1 MDKKRLDNIIK
12 YVNKSFSDDYNSSDQ
27 FKNYKKLFKYLVDSG
42 EVIDTFDAEY
52 LLKNSKKLNKMVEC
66 ISILDINL
74 FSEDE
79 SIISL
84 LSIYNNKLIEND
96 DESFD
101 EKSLY
106 AYEYGNHDLDL
117 TRLYLEEIKHK
128 TLTPEEEIELFKRKE
143 AGDPNATEELIKH
156 NLRLVVSIA
165 KYYANFSVP
174 LMDLIQEGSLGLMTA
189 IEKYDYR
196 KGYKLSTYA
205 TWWIRQSITRALADK
220 GRTIRIP
227 VHYYEMLI
235 KLRKATNRFETE
247 FGRKPTT
254 EDLSNMTGIPE
265 MKIEESYLYNP
276 DIVSLDTPINSA
288 DLDDDTVLGDFIT
301 DPSVGR
307 DLGLA
312 DIINE
317 DFMSTLESLNL
328 DERELDVIKRR
339 FGFYGKMQTLEEI
352 GRDYGLTRERIR
364 QIENRSLK
372 KLRRNKKIKA
382 YNKY

>member
-27 FKNYKKLFKYLVDSG
+27 FKNYKKLFKYLVDNG

-52 LLKNSKKLNKMVEC
+52 LLKNSKKITKMVEC

-106 AYEYGNHDLDL
+106 ANEYGNHDLDL

-235 KLRKATNRFETE
+235 KLKKATNRFETE

-276 DIVSLDTPINSA
+276 DIISLDTPINSA

-382 YNKY
+382 YNK

>member
-1 MDKKRLDNIIK
+1 MDKKRLDDIIK

-27 FKNYKKLFKYLVDSG
+27 FKNYKKLFKYLVDNG

-52 LLKNSKKLNKMVEC
+52 LLKNSKKITKMVEC

-101 EKSLY
+101 ENSLY
-106 AYEYGNHDLDL
+106 ANEYGNHDLDL

-128 TLTPEEEIELFKRKE
+128 TLTPEEETELFKRKE

-174 LMDLIQEGSLGLMTA
+174 LMDLIQEGNLGLMTA

-235 KLRKATNRFETE
+235 KLKKATNRFETE
-247 FGRKPTT
+247 FGKKPTT

>member
-1 MDKKRLDNIIK
+1 
-12 YVNKSFSDDYNSSDQ
+12 
-27 FKNYKKLFKYLVDSG
+27 
-42 EVIDTFDAEY
+42 
-52 LLKNSKKLNKMVEC
+52 
-66 ISILDINL
+66 
-74 FSEDE
+74 
-79 SIISL
+79 
-84 LSIYNNKLIEND
+84 
-96 DESFD
+96 
-101 EKSLY
+101 
-106 AYEYGNHDLDL
+106 
-117 TRLYLEEIKHK
+117 
-128 TLTPEEEIELFKRKE
+128 
-143 AGDPNATEELIKH
+143 
-156 NLRLVVSIA
+156 
-165 KYYANFSVP
+165 
-174 LMDLIQEGSLGLMTA
+174 MDLIQEGSLGLMTA

-235 KLRKATNRFETE
+235 KLKKATNRFETE

>member
-1 MDKKRLDNIIK
+1 
-12 YVNKSFSDDYNSSDQ
+12 
-27 FKNYKKLFKYLVDSG
+27 
-42 EVIDTFDAEY
+42 
-52 LLKNSKKLNKMVEC
+52 MVEC

-79 SIISL
+79 SVISL
-84 LSIYNNKLIEND
+84 LSIYNNKLNENN

-101 EKSLY
+101 ENSLY
-106 AYEYGNHDLDL
+106 ANEYGNHDLDL

-174 LMDLIQEGSLGLMTA
+174 LMDLIQEGNLGLMTA

-235 KLRKATNRFETE
+235 KLKKATNRFETE

-265 MKIEESYLYNP
+265 MKIEES
-276 DIVSLDTPINSA
+276 
-288 DLDDDTVLGDFIT
+288 
-301 DPSVGR
+301 
-307 DLGLA
+307 
-312 DIINE
+312 
-317 DFMSTLESLNL
+317 
-328 DERELDVIKRR
+328 
-339 FGFYGKMQTLEEI
+339 
-352 GRDYGLTRERIR
+352 
-364 QIENRSLK
+364 
-372 KLRRNKKIKA
+372 
-382 YNKY
+382 

>member
-27 FKNYKKLFKYLVDSG
+27 FKNYKKLFKYLVDNG

-52 LLKNSKKLNKMVEC
+52 LLKNSKKITKMVEC

-106 AYEYGNHDLDL
+106 ANEYGNHDLDL

-276 DIVSLDTPINSA
+276 DIISLDTPINSA

-339 FGFYGKMQTLEEI
+339 CGFYGKMQTLEEI

>member
-106 AYEYGNHDLDL
+106 ANEYGNHDLDL

>member
-1 MDKKRLDNIIK
+1 MDKKRLDDIIK

-27 FKNYKKLFKYLVDSG
+27 FKNYKKLFKYLVSNG
-42 EVIDTFDAEY
+42 ETIDTFDAEY

-79 SIISL
+79 SVISL
-84 LSIYNNKLIEND
+84 LSIYNNKLNEIN

-101 EKSLY
+101 EKGLY
-106 AYEYGNHDLDL
+106 ANEYGNHDLDL

-235 KLRKATNRFETE
+235 KLKKATNRFETE

-372 KLRRNKKIKA
+372 KLRRSKKIKA
-382 YNKY
+382 YNK

>member
-1 MDKKRLDNIIK
+1 MDKKKLDNIIK
-12 YVNKSFSDDYNSSDQ
+12 FANKSFSDDYNSSTQ

-52 LLKNSKKLNKMVEC
+52 LLKNSKKITKMVEC

-84 LSIYNNKLIEND
+84 LSIYNNKLTENND
-96 DESFD
+96 DEFFD

-106 AYEYGNHDLDL
+106 ANEYGNHDLDL

-143 AGDPNATEELIKH
+143 AGDPNATEEIIKH
-156 NLRLVVSIA
+156 NLKLVVSIA

-174 LMDLIQEGSLGLMTA
+174 LMDLIQEGNLGLMTA

-235 KLRKATNRFETE
+235 KLRKATNQFETE

-307 DLGLA
+307 DLGLV

-352 GRDYGLTRERIR
+352 GRAYGLTRERIR

-372 KLRRNKKIKA
+372 KLRRNKEIKA
-382 YNKY
+382 YNK